1 MVDKE
6 KSKDEKCLL
15 RAISANCLIETENTE
30 IANASE
36 REETI
41 VSRTDGMY
49 GISRKVNPLQRLFSG
64 HVMRNYDL
72 RLTETKQ
79 KPYRKYSYEN
89 RLFVYEGIVYKII
102 MDDGSDIILAEEV
115 QETEKIFASKG
126 GNDAVI
132 LTGRTKRFALSELKT
147 KIANKNSFDT
157 YWILH

>member
-1 MVDKE
+1 MNEYLE
-6 KSKDEKCLL
+6 K
-15 RAISANCLIETENTE
+15 IIENELPV
-30 IANASE
+30 IQY
-36 REETI
+36 
-41 VSRTDGMY
+41 D
-49 GISRKVNPLQRLFSG
+49 LFSKLDFVEHG
-64 HVMRNYDL
+64 FTTRLGGVSEGIFSTMNLSFTRGDNPEHVMRNYDL